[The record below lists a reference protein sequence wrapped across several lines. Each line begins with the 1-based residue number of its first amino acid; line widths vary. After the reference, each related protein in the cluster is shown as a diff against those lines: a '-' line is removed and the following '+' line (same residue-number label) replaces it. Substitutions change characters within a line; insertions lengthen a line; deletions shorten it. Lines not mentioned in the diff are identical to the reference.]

1 MGRPARVR
9 AAGRFAGERARGWH
23 RVCDVSH
30 EEVGAFAAS
39 AEAKLT
45 GGLGV
50 TFSYAGPGA
59 AHLINGLY
67 DAAADRAPVLALVD
81 QVSTRRMN
89 TDFFQEMPENPMF
102 ADVAVFNRTATSAA
116 GLPGLVDRAAR
127 AAVTQRGVAVVVI
140 PADIGQAEIEDTYQS
155 VAPALLDA
163 STAAGGTADVA
174 VVDVESALDILRGA
188 ERPLIFFGRGAAGGG
203 EALGRLA
210 KRLGAPLV
218 SSYLGKGIATGPA
231 YLGVS
236 GRLGTKAANDA
247 VRAADAVL
255 YVGTRMEFPVFAP
268 GAIFIDVNVNAA
280 DLGLHHTP
288 ALAVQADAAAFLEA
302 LADAAEAKSAGT
314 DSAGVA
320 SAGTEAKSAGAD
332 AAGNTSAHAAWLA
345 ALIEDREQWEGWLE
359 ARTRAG
365 ADASP
370 VPIAPLMR
378 AINAAAAEDAVFGV
392 DVGSINIYTGQLL
405 DLAGGRTMIASAL
418 YGTMGFGMPAGI
430 AAALATDRQVWTL
443 SGDGGATMVFQ
454 ALTTMANAHLPII
467 NVVFSNNALAFHSGD
482 AAAAGARVT
491 ASQADDAPAAKA
503 TLDRATLR
511 AQASTDSPYPTDF
524 AAIAEAM
531 GVRGYTVRHAGDLE
545 RVFSEVAG
553 TEEPVLVDVKISKAP
568 ALPVTAFPLHA
579 TDRSD
584 FAEFQRVYHA
594 EELEPLGAI
603 AARHGLRL

>member
-1 MGRPARVR
+1 MITAAQAVFEVLEAWGVRRVYGLPGGSLGSAPAGGIEFV
-9 AAGRFAGERARGWH
+9 
-23 RVCDVSH
+23 DVSH
-30 EEVGAFAAS
+30 EEVGVFAAS

-116 GLPGLVDRAAR
+116 GLPGLVDRATR
-127 AAVTQRGVAVVVI
+127 AAMTQRGVAVVVI

-163 STAAGGTADVA
+163 STAAGGIADVA
-174 VVDVESALDILRGA
+174 VADVESALDILRGA

-255 YVGTRMEFPVFAP
+255 YAGTRMEFPVFAP
-268 GAIFIDVNVNAA
+268 GAVFIDVNATAA

-302 LADAAEAKSAGT
+302 LADAAEA
-314 DSAGVA
+314 D
-320 SAGTEAKSAGAD
+320 SAGTESAGAA
-332 AAGNTSAHAAWLA
+332 AAGMDSAGAEAAGDTSAHAAWLA

-370 VPIAPLMR
+370 VPMR
-378 AINAAAAEDAVFGV
+378 R
-392 DVGSINIYTGQLL
+392 SCGQ
-405 DLAGGRTMIASAL
+405 S
-418 YGTMGFGMPAGI
+418 
-430 AAALATDRQVWTL
+430 
-443 SGDGGATMVFQ
+443 
-454 ALTTMANAHLPII
+454 
-467 NVVFSNNALAFHSGD
+467 
-482 AAAAGARVT
+482 
-491 ASQADDAPAAKA
+491 
-503 TLDRATLR
+503 TLR
-511 AQASTDSPYPTDF
+511 PRRTRCSASTSDPSISTPASSSTSPV
-524 AAIAEAM
+524 
-531 GVRGYTVRHAGDLE
+531 G
-545 RVFSEVAG
+545 
-553 TEEPVLVDVKISKAP
+553 AP
-568 ALPVTAFPLHA
+568 
-579 TDRSD
+579 
-584 FAEFQRVYHA
+584 
-594 EELEPLGAI
+594 
-603 AARHGLRL
+603 